1 MVLCI
6 KQGDSKM
13 KKTLLM
19 VALAAAVAITAL
31 MVPIL
36 IGMDNTFAVDVPA
49 ETAPDTAVV
58 TTNTAA
64 AAPEDTT
71 PKYVTQKPTPAITT
85 FTDKRDGK
93 TYKRVE
99 IGGQVWM
106 AENLNY
112 AAEGSKC
119 YNNSPDNCAEYGRL
133 YNWKTALTA
142 CPVGTHLPSDAE
154 WTTLTDNVGGINI
167 AGTRLKST
175 RGWNNNGNGTDD
187 YGFSALPGGHYSDD
201 DDNFHHAGNDGQW
214 WSATKNDI
222 LVDGASVAWI
232 RDMDY
237 NTEEVGWAS
246 TYTTS
251 LLSVRCVRD
260 SKEGEQ

>member
-119 YNNSPDNCAEYGRL
+119 YNNSPDNCAKYGRL

-154 WTTLTDNVGGINI
+154 WTTLTDNVGGRDI
-167 AGTRLKST
+167 ASKKLKST
-175 RGWNNNGNGTDD
+175 EGWNDNGNGTND
-187 YGFSALPGGHYSDD
+187 YQFSALPGSGIGYSDS
-201 DDNFHHAGNDGQW
+201 FFRFAGINGNW
-214 WSATKNDI
+214 WSATEYDAYYVWSRNMNFYREYVRRFNNDKYY
-222 LVDGASVAWI
+222 LF
-232 RDMDY
+232 
-237 NTEEVGWAS
+237 
-246 TYTTS
+246 
-251 LLSVRCVRD
+251 SVRCVVD
-260 SKEGEQ
+260 NEKEAQK

>member
-93 TYKRVE
+93 TYKMVE

-106 AENLNY
+106 AENLNF

-119 YNNSPDNCAEYGRL
+119 YENKAENCDKYGRL
-133 YNWKTALTA
+133 YNWETALTA

-154 WTTLTDNVGGINI
+154 WTTLTDNVGGRNI
-167 AGTRLKST
+167 AGTKLKST
-175 RGWNNNGNGTDD
+175 RNWYNNGNGTDD
-187 YGFSALPGGHYSDD
+187 YGWSALPGGRYYGDD
-201 DDNFHHAGNDGQW
+201 FKDVVVEGYW
-214 WSATKNDI
+214 WSATENDI
-222 LVDGASVAWI
+222 LVDGANVAWI
-232 RDMDY
+232 RTMY
-237 NTEEVGWAS
+237 YSTENVGWVS

-251 LLSVRCVRD
+251 LLSVRCVKD
-260 SKEGEQ
+260 E

>member
-1 MVLCI
+1 MRKASI
-6 KQGDSKM
+6 RA
-13 KKTLLM
+13 
-19 VALAAAVAITAL
+19 ALAAAVAITAL

-58 TTNTAA
+58 TTNTVA

-71 PKYVTQKPTPAITT
+71 PKYAAQKPTPAITT

-93 TYKRVE
+93 TYKMVE

-119 YNNSPDNCAEYGRL
+119 YNNSPDNCAKYGRL

-154 WTTLTDNVGGINI
+154 WTTLTDNVGGRNI
-167 AGTRLKST
+167 AGTKLKST
-175 RGWNNNGNGTDD
+175 RDWYNNGNGTDD
-187 YGFSALPGGHYSDD
+187 YGWSALPGGRYYGDD
-201 DDNFHHAGNDGQW
+201 FKDVVVGGNW
-214 WSATKNDI
+214 WSATENDI
-222 LVDGASVAWI
+222 LEDGANVAWI

-237 NTEEVGWAS
+237 NTEGVGWVS

-251 LLSVRCVRD
+251 LLSVRCVKD
-260 SKEGEQ
+260 